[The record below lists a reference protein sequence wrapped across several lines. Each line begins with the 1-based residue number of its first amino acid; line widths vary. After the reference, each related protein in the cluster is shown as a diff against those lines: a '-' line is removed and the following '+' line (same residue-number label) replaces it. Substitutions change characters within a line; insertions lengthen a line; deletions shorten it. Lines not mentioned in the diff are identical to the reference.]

1 MEFSNY
7 ENRFEIFKK
16 YFHKITLQIT
26 GDYGEQEEY
35 EEQEED
41 YEKSVH
47 RNSKDLKHD
56 KFKNQ
61 ANSFENIDFLKD
73 FHKKSNKKVKNLI
86 KIGVTR
92 DKKILKRLNNADKP
106 KRKTKK
112 EKEADLKLSR
122 KLSIVSPNEISNS
135 EYWLNDLNIDL
146 VLDEMKKKFKHVNI
160 VTLAQLAWYERKN
173 DYTYDFEKTENL
185 IVIVNVNKDHWVT
198 LTNID
203 CQIGI
208 SQSQTYINKPVFMY
222 DSLNSNKYITGLE
235 TLLGCMFTQRDK
247 FHVHKVHSFFP
258 QISGN
263 DCGLF
268 ALAFAR
274 MLCEFNEPSL
284 VEFNQYTMRKCYN
297 DCVDNNMCDF
307 NIDIISNN
315 ALTHVRSMQLY
326 ELTLKKY

>member
-1 MEFSNY
+1 
-7 ENRFEIFKK
+7 
-16 YFHKITLQIT
+16 
-26 GDYGEQEEY
+26 
-35 EEQEED
+35 
-41 YEKSVH
+41 
-47 RNSKDLKHD
+47 
-56 KFKNQ
+56 
-61 ANSFENIDFLKD
+61 
-73 FHKKSNKKVKNLI
+73 
-86 KIGVTR
+86 
-92 DKKILKRLNNADKP
+92 
-106 KRKTKK
+106 
-112 EKEADLKLSR
+112 
-122 KLSIVSPNEISNS
+122 
-135 EYWLNDLNIDL
+135 
-146 VLDEMKKKFKHVNI
+146 
-160 VTLAQLAWYERKN
+160 
-173 DYTYDFEKTENL
+173 
-185 IVIVNVNKDHWVT
+185 
-198 LTNID
+198 
-203 CQIGI
+203 
-208 SQSQTYINKPVFMY
+208 MY

-274 MLCEFNEPSL
+274 MLCEFIEPSL